1 MKVLV
6 IFHFD
11 EVSADS
17 EEAEQIIASI
27 GESCETMASG
37 FDASGCWVQECY
49 DDGDEDAA
57 NSPEILGEI
66 FGDDPRDLVKSPTV
80 VHKIG

>member
-17 EEAEQIIASI
+17 EEAEQIIANI
-27 GESCETMASG
+27 GESCETMARG
-37 FDASGCWVQECY
+37 FDASECWVQECF
-49 DDGDEDAA
+49 DDEDEDAA
-57 NSPEILGEI
+57 NNPEILGQI
-66 FGDDPRDLVKSPTV
+66 FGGK
-80 VHKIG
+80 